1 MFQRAQKKKVK
12 LRMSFAG
19 VSGSGKTYSALCI
32 AKGLGGRIALI
43 DTEAG
48 RGDLYADK
56 FEYDTCMI
64 SAPFSPQKYIECI
77 HQAEKAGYTTLII
90 DSLSHAWVGDGGVL
104 SIAEQNGGTF
114 QGGWRKATPQHNA
127 LVEAIIQSKLHIL
140 VTMRSKAEYVIE
152 LNERGKQAPR
162 KVGMAAVQREGLEYE
177 MTIGVDMNLDHI
189 AHFTKDNTEMFDQQ
203 FLKPTVEMGQQIK
216 NWLESGIDE
225 KEDFIKNKLN
235 FIIERMRNAK
245 TKEDLKVEYVS
256 VYKLYAEKFPDEFK
270 QVIVEKDIRL
280 AELTPKPVD
289 VIDPNEDVAA

>member
-32 AKGLGGRIALI
+32 ATGLGGKISLI

-56 FEYDTCMI
+56 FEYYTCQI
-64 SAPFSPQKYIECI
+64 SAPFSPQKYIDCI
-77 HQAEKAGYTTLII
+77 QQAEKAGYTTLII

-104 SIAEQNGGTF
+104 SIAEQNGGSF

-140 VTMRSKAEYVIE
+140 VTMRSKSEYVLE
-152 LNERGKQAPR
+152 LNDKGKQAPR

-189 AHFTKDNTEMFDQQ
+189 AHFTKDNTELFDQQ
-203 FLKPTVEMGQQIK
+203 FLKPTVQMGEQIK

-225 KEDFIKNKLN
+225 REDFIKNKLN
-235 FIIERMRNAK
+235 FIIDRMKLAK
-245 TKEDLKVEYVS
+245 TKDELKTEYFS
-256 VYKLYAEKFPDEFK
+256 VYKLYSEKFPEEFK
-270 QVIVEKDIRL
+270 QIITAKDARVV
-280 AELTPKPVD
+280 ELTPKVAD
-289 VIDPNEDVAA
+289 TVDPNEDIAA